1 MFHVLCSGEISAK
14 ARGWDSAVHV
24 VVCQVGERGAL
35 QEELR
40 NSRKMI
46 DKHMKAQVT
55 EGQAADEQVTE
66 RDVIEGLNHGYSI
79 MAKAFALLDQHVF
92 MVCDPEV
99 PTPVALETLLGVAE
113 VMEVGGGLFAGSAK
127 MNQRSLALRMLQFKD
142 T

>member
-1 MFHVLCSGEISAK
+1 MFHVLCSSEISAK

-66 RDVIEGLNHGYSI
+66 RDVIEGLIHGYSI

-99 PTPVALETLLGVAE
+99 PGVALSSRSSTNDEHEGSGVPTGE
-113 VMEVGGGLFAGSAK
+113 PTTGRSALV
-127 MNQRSLALRMLQFKD
+127 R
-142 T
+142 